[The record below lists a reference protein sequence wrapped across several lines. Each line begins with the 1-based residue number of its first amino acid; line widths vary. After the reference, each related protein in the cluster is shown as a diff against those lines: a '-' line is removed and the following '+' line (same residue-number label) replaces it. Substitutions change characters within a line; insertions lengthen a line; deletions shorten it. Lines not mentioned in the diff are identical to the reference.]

1 MGDRF
6 SRFYRMLADPLL
18 PRSRVLIGLL
28 VIPLALSFALPLWHM
43 DFRAPQYPQGLSLDI
58 FSYTIE
64 GDVQEINTLNHYI
77 GMKSIDKAN
86 LSDLDWLPFAI
97 SAFSV
102 LCLRV
107 AVVGDFRALIDLW
120 VGFAYFSTFSLIR
133 FVYRLYIFGHNL
145 DPKAPISVD
154 AFTPAILGT
163 KQIANFTTISM
174 PAGGTVALAV
184 FAVGLTAALAW
195 NAVGLGDGSAGEPRR
210 SP

>member
-6 SRFYRMLADPLL
+6 DRFYHMLAKPLL
-18 PRSRVLIGLL
+18 PWSRVLIGLL
-28 VIPLALSFALPLWHM
+28 AIPLALSFVLPLWRM
-43 DFRAPQYPQGLSLDI
+43 DFKAPQYPQGLSLDI

-77 GMKSIDKAN
+77 GMNRIDKAS

-97 SAFSV
+97 SALTL

-107 AVVGDFRALIDLW
+107 AVVGDFRSLIDLW
-120 VGFAYFSTFSLIR
+120 VGFAYFSAFSLAR

-154 AFTPAILGT
+154 PFTPAIFGT
-163 KQIANFTTISM
+163 KQIANFTTISL
-174 PAGGTVALAV
+174 PAGGTVALTL
-184 FAVGLTAALAW
+184 FAAGLTAALVW
-195 NAVGLGDGSAGEPRR
+195 NAVGLSERNHG
-210 SP
+210 